1 MRAAVK
7 RFIGRLNDFALVV
20 WVCRV
25 SAISVAI
32 GFLLNGCVPQ
42 VRDLFNDVP
51 SATGPY
57 YYLEAVWNAV
67 ATYFAVP
74 TARDWW
80 RYVAIMWH
88 AVIVALCVFLLWA
101 FPVFHAARKALA
113 DTKGSPAQLHGADA
127 QRFAPF
133 VERVP
138 RALGA
143 LCFAA
148 VLTGLVS
155 LLVDLPGL
163 VSYANLQVYA
173 HAAATAIA
181 GVLFYVVAISRTE
194 EAKRTDKEADR
205 PAEAAKRT
213 AEEAERPSG
222 EAELPSG
229 EVEPTIA
236 ADVAKPTT
244 AGDVVKPITAGDLV
258 KPTTATE
265 VAKPMTV
272 RDVVKQATVDDVAN
286 WVGAASVVVVGL
298 IFTWV
303 LFFPEYRPGLDRATL
318 LPLVLGAWVP
328 LLGWMGRWSY
338 RTRVPAVVLFVV
350 AVTIIA
356 RWAGDGHE
364 IRLTPPESNAV
375 VQARQG
381 IRTQWTLDYA
391 AHQWAQANGCTLKG
405 VADVKDGVPE
415 SGPDCPRPIIVAAAG
430 GASRAAFI
438 TATTLGTLLDV
449 TCESPTAEKGRLAC
463 RGRPLFA
470 KRLFAIS
477 GVSGGSLGAALYSA
491 ALDAAVE
498 DSVYSEVLA
507 PPCKS
512 DASAQSVWFRDTYP
526 GTWRDCLQAIAA
538 GDFLSATALGVA
550 ISDPVPLSRWLGF
563 GDTNRAAL
571 LESAWTTWFD
581 TVVGSRGTSVMK
593 RPFASIG
600 PRANDWRPLLVLNGT
615 SSTTGRRILTSHIF
629 PWYWPS
635 HDDGAGAERARLFR
649 DSYDIRE
656 LYERPFLT
664 EPPQCAQF
672 ISAYPFPI
680 GTSAF
685 ADRDFT
691 VAAAITNSARFP
703 LISPP
708 GKISCDSADGTRKVV
723 DRVVDGGYF
732 ENFGATTAL
741 DIARALEQMFK
752 IKPLVLIISND
763 PLDAHAA
770 DYMLDDA
777 CPPLWPDEATEP
789 WLGALSVPAGA
800 LYRTGDARG
809 AYAVREL
816 SSVLRAHDAP
826 WIPCGKKDTALQRVF
841 HVTIHGEADPKGGL
855 KSVSMSWWL
864 SKTVQEFIDTQVP
877 GIHPFPKTESKNL
890 FDGRLRN
897 LVHIMA
903 LCDAIGAKEEC
914 QTALPDPES
923 LRFLATARQQ
933 GAATKN

>member
-1 MRAAVK
+1 MRAAIK
-7 RFIGRLNDFALVV
+7 HFIGRLNDFALVV

-25 SAISVAI
+25 SVISVAI

-74 TARDWW
+74 AARDWW

-88 AVIVALCVFLLWA
+88 ATIVAFCVFLLWA

-113 DTKGSPAQLHGADA
+113 DDKGSPAQLRGADA

-133 VERVP
+133 VTRVP

-143 LCFAA
+143 LCFVA
-148 VLTGLVS
+148 VLVGLVS
-155 LLVDLPGL
+155 LLVDLPGS

-173 HAAATAIA
+173 HLAATAVA
-181 GVLFYVVAISRTE
+181 GALFYLVAISRSE
-194 EAKRTDKEADR
+194 GAER
-205 PAEAAKRT
+205 PT
-213 AEEAERPSG
+213 EEAERPT
-222 EAELPSG
+222 ADD
-229 EVEPTIA
+229 A
-236 ADVAKPTT
+236 ANRTT
-244 AGDVVKPITAGDLV
+244 AGDVARRT
-258 KPTTATE
+258 
-265 VAKPMTV
+265 
-272 RDVVKQATVDDVAN
+272 TVDDVAN
-286 WVGAASVVVVGL
+286 WVGVASVVLVGL

-328 LLGWMGRWSY
+328 LLGWIGRWSY
-338 RTRVPAVVLFVV
+338 RTGVPAVVLFVV

-375 VQARQG
+375 VQSRQG
-381 IRTQWTLDYA
+381 IRTQWTLGYA
-391 AHQWAQANGCTLKG
+391 AHQWAQANGCTLKSA
-405 VADVKDGVPE
+405 ADVKDGLPE
-415 SGPDCPRPIIVAAAG
+415 SGPDCPRPVIVAAAG

-449 TCESPTAEKGRLAC
+449 TCKSPTAEKGRLAC

-498 DSVYSEVLA
+498 DSIYSEVLA

-629 PWYWPS
+629 PWYWPP

-656 LYERPFLT
+656 LYERPFRT

-770 DYMLDDA
+770 DHMLDDA
-777 CPPLWPDEATEP
+777 CPPLWPDEAAEP

-923 LRFLATARQQ
+923 LRFLASARQP
-933 GAATKN
+933 GAARP